1 MTHQLGQ
8 NSRNNMA
15 FEKAGLLW
23 FNNNNNKFY
32 LKFYQEE
39 NSQWDQICR
48 PRPLAQQEDQALSNK
63 MRRKYN
69 SKDNNI
75 KLFTKVEVN
84 NHHFQQHWGE

>member
-1 MTHQLGQ
+1 
-8 NSRNNMA
+8 MA

-39 NSQWDQICR
+39 NSQWDQIYR

-63 MRRKYN
+63 MRRKY
-69 SKDNNI
+69 
-75 KLFTKVEVN
+75 
-84 NHHFQQHWGE
+84 